1 MDLKSLYND
10 RHIIGSLSGQN
21 QLTEAL
27 RKVDPFIRRKD
38 VINYLKSDDAYI
50 HYTNP
55 YRNQNVIDVVDMSSL
70 LRQNSEYKWII
81 NCVDTF
87 QKTKQKTM
95 VI

>member
-38 VINYLKSDDAYI
+38 VINYFKSDDAYI
-50 HYTNP
+50 HYTNIQKP
-55 YRNQNVIDVVDMSSL
+55 KRYRRGRHEL
-70 LRQNSEYKWII
+70 PFEAK
-81 NCVDTF
+81 
-87 QKTKQKTM
+87 
-95 VI
+95 